1 MPSSSSSFAANNILS
16 KEARCRN
23 QLGHCSYA
31 PVPIRTHHQGF
42 GQRRTELPEVPTSAT
57 QSYAAPFTWS
67 QAMLSSS
74 YIRGR
79 TPRCPRFQHGAGSA
93 GRGCSCPVPTPG
105 SPMRWPKRQ
114 QISTLG
120 SLLLRASK
128 NRTPAAI
135 RVHVLIPSTTDQVP
149 QLRPPISLMPQT
161 DRFILHSVS
170 DCERLP
176 DINLVLSLITKV
188 KKNPN
193 KPFFSITLRAS
204 RGYFRL

>member
-93 GRGCSCPVPTPG
+93 EEAAVVPCPRRALPCADPRGSRSALWDHCSSG
-105 SPMRWPKRQ
+105 
-114 QISTLG
+114 
-120 SLLLRASK
+120 LLKIEHQLLSESMCWY
-128 NRTPAAI
+128 PAP
-135 RVHVLIPSTTDQVP
+135 LTKC
-149 QLRPPISLMPQT
+149 
-161 DRFILHSVS
+161 HS
-170 DCERLP
+170 
-176 DINLVLSLITKV
+176 
-188 KKNPN
+188 
-193 KPFFSITLRAS
+193 
-204 RGYFRL
+204 